1 MCISNLINSL
11 LSVNKKIKIDKLPSQ
26 GLFYND
32 DFDITIKKAD
42 LEDIIEYEKN
52 FVSDDLGVIINE
64 IKKIVE
70 KNIILSEGYSF
81 LDIKSIDVVFLFLEI
96 VSLTKGKPLSFN
108 IYDDNLG
115 YVVIEFK
122 PENFNYFFINQHL
135 MKKYNKVEKCFEING
150 YKYSLPSIGVENSL
164 TDFLISKINE
174 PDATKYNHYFYDFTH
189 FVGNKNSL
197 SYKEVENLIQIFNF
211 DIEKEELDKV
221 KKILKTFEP
230 IQKYSFIRDGYII
243 EITSKIDLEKI
254 WL

>member
-1 MCISNLINSL
+1 MSIVNLLNTL
-11 LSVNKKIKIDKLPSQ
+11 LCTKKKIKKTELPSQ
-26 GLFYND
+26 GLFYQD
-32 DFDITIKKAD
+32 DFEISIKKAD

-52 FVSDDLGVIINE
+52 YTKDDLGSIITE
-64 IKKIVE
+64 IKKIVN
-70 KNIILSEGYSF
+70 KNVIISEGYSF

-108 IYDDNLG
+108 IYDENLG
-115 YVVIEFK
+115 YIVIEFK

-135 MKKYNKVEKCFEING
+135 MKKYNKVEKCFEIDG
-150 YKYSLPSIGVENSL
+150 FKYTLPSIGVENSL

-174 PDATKYNHYFYDFTH
+174 PDADKYNYYFYDFTH

-197 SYKEVENLIQIFNF
+197 THDEVENLINVFNF
-211 DIEKEELDKV
+211 DIDESDMSIV
-221 KKILKTFEP
+221 KSILKTFEP
-230 IQKYSFIRDGYII
+230 IQKYSFIRDGYVI